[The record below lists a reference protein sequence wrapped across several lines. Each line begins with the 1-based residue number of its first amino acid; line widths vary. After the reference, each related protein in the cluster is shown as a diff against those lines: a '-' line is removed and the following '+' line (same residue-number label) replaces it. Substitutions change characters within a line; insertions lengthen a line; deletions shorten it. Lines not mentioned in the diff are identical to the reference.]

1 MSPSPADEATLP
13 VSKDGII
20 RHSFGLKDEIHQQS
34 LARDYHSDIVKRIR
48 ENDHRYTLGG
58 FEFRLAK
65 DFGFC
70 YGVDKAIDFAYETR
84 RRFPD
89 RRIWLTDEIIH
100 NPRVNTRCLEM
111 GIRFINGPYADGA
124 TYEDILPEDV
134 VLIPAFGVDVKL
146 LERLKAKGC
155 VIVDSTC
162 GSVVHVWKRVERY
175 AREGFTSVIHGKW
188 KHEETIATASHVTMH
203 EGGHYLILFDKG
215 EAQEI
220 CDFIRNGGDAAA
232 LGEKYKNAK
241 SEGFDF
247 EQHLVKIGC
256 ANQTTM
262 LSSESLE
269 IGRMIREAL
278 IERYG
283 AEHVQDHY
291 RSFDTIC
298 HATQERQDAVIEMMQ
313 TPPDVMIVVGGFNS
327 SNTEHLAEICAHSCP
342 TFHVDTVE
350 CLISPT
356 EIKHRPA
363 YYGAQPEIASNWLP
377 THRPLK
383 IGITAGASTPN
394 RVIGEVIERMAE
406 WEGASAVNG

>member
-1 MSPSPADEATLP
+1 MTHPAPDEALLP
-13 VSKDGII
+13 LSKDGII
-20 RHSFGLKDEIHQQS
+20 RRSFGLKDQIQDS

-48 ENDHRYTLGG
+48 ENDHTYDLGR
-58 FEFRLAK
+58 FHFRLAK

-100 NPRVNTRCLEM
+100 NPRVNTRCREM

-124 TYEDILPEDV
+124 TYEDIRPEDV

-146 LERLKAKGC
+146 LDRLKAKGC

-175 AREGFTSVIHGKW
+175 AREGFTSIIHGKW

-203 EGGHYLILFDKG
+203 EGGHYLIVFDKN

-220 CDFIRNGGDAAA
+220 CDFIRNNGDAEEAA
-232 LGEKYKNAK
+232 RLGEKYRNAK

-247 EQHLVKIGC
+247 NQHLAKVGC

-269 IGRMIREAL
+269 IGRMVRQAL
-278 IERYG
+278 VDRYG
-283 AEHVQDHY
+283 GEHVEEHY

-313 TPPDVMIVVGGFNS
+313 NPPDIMIVVGGFNS
-327 SNTEHLAEICAHSCP
+327 SNTEHLAEICEKSCP
-342 TFHVDTVE
+342 TYHVDSVE
-350 CLISPT
+350 CLISPQ

-363 YYGAQPEIASNWLP
+363 IYGAQPVIKQDWLP
-377 THRPLK
+377 AQGKLT

-406 WEGASAVNG
+406 WEETPA